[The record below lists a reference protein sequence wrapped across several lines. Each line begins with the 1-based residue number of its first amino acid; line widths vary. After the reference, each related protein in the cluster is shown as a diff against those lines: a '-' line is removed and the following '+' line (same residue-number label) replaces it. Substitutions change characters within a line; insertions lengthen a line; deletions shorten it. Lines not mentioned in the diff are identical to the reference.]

1 LRGLSGLG
9 GYDAVHLGEALEW
22 YDRTGAPITVATFDQ
37 NLWGAGGGAVLYRFP
52 EDLKQLVSKG

>member
-1 LRGLSGLG
+1 LG
-9 GYDAVHLGEALEW
+9 GYDAVHLGETLEW